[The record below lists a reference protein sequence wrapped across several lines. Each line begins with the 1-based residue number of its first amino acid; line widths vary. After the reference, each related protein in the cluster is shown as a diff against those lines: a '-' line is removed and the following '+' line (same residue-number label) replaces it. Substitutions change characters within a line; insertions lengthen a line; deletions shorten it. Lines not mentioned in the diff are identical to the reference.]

1 MKWWGVIGMASV
13 VTGCSIGGPAGA
25 QPPGFGG
32 MPCANATRFAFA
44 GETTLAALGL
54 EKFDVAQSNQVG
66 MIWVTSDKVDLKGPQ
81 PAGVAEGPLSRMVC
95 VQWPDGSGMAAP
107 VDESWQPPAGAVG
120 AKQGFPTPLIALVAG
135 ALLLAV
141 ASYFAFRRRPI
152 AADPD

>member
-1 MKWWGVIGMASV
+1 VKWLGMIGVASL

-25 QPPGFGG
+25 PPPGLGG
-32 MPCANATRFAFA
+32 MPCGAATRFAFA

-54 EKFDVAQSNQVG
+54 GEFDVAQSNQVA
-66 MIWVTSDKVDLKGPQ
+66 MIWVTADKVDLEGPQ
-81 PAGVAEGPLSRMVC
+81 PAGVPAQPLSRVVC

-107 VDESWQPPAGAVG
+107 IDESWQPPAGAVS
-120 AKQGFPTPLIALVAG
+120 ANQGIPTPLIALVAG
-135 ALLLAV
+135 TVLLGV